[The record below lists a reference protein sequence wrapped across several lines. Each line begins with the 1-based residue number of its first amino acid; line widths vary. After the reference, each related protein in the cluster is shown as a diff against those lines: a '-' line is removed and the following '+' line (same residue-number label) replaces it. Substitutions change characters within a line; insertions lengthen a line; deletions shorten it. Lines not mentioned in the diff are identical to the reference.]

1 MKIFNIFFIIFFLF
15 FSQKIY
21 SQEEKKEFVRTLKGH
36 TYRVNSVSFSP
47 NGKYIISGSWDE
59 TLKLW
64 QTESGEE
71 IRTFKGYEYR
81 VNAVDYSP
89 DGEFVVSGTSDNT
102 FKLWRIQ
109 TGEIIRVFKGH
120 KSNILTLAFSPD
132 GNYIVSGSADNT
144 LRLWDR
150 REGKKIKKYKGH
162 SDYVNDVDFS
172 PDGEYFASA
181 SDDKTIKIWETS
193 NKYSKKTLYGHKS
206 FVTDIEFSP
215 DGRYLISASADK
227 NLILWDVDSGDTI
240 RVFRGHTNKVNAVTF
255 SSNGSYIAS
264 AGCDTTVR
272 VWETEKGR
280 LLGTFT
286 GHQAVINCVQF
297 SQNGK
302 YVVSGSDDTNL
313 KLWDYSNLLITYSGY
328 DEKVRYERDLTDLF
342 APKDEFETLEQY
354 EERLKKAE
362 LFTLEM
368 YEKYRQIED
377 DSLELITLKEQNRLF
392 AEELARRKQAEIDSI
407 ADGMRMDEELT
418 MEIEKAQKEELS
430 RRENIKKSFENI
442 YLKIDEIGYYN
453 AEAQYFPITILGK
466 VEYVKV
472 PIESARDFKQN
483 LQDVEVIGDKQLLE
497 DCETFDIFN
506 IKIIHPRTGVTYAFG
521 KQKRPLY
528 LEAGEMAFTLENENA
543 THPDDKWATDEEENN
558 SNTIAENETDT
569 LENETDTLENEIDTL
584 ENNKKIEA
592 EILVKEDE
600 LFKVEYKF
608 IEPSMDNILNAK
620 EEGNLQITITNK
632 SEIELKKLKIK
643 LSSKD
648 AHKALKYDKS
658 AIFKK
663 LASGETDV
671 RILKIKAGKK
681 IIDGTFNFNVTFE
694 EKDDNLPQGFTLT
707 ITTSEKEASTIS
719 TSEDEST
726 KEEDVEIKEEASK
739 DDKRPV
745 LQMKIVEFIDDG
757 RDNILNAK
765 EEGKLILTIKN
776 TSGQDLKKIKLIVET
791 ENVSKNL
798 KYKNKITIKKILTSG
813 NHTEKIDFKAG
824 KKIETTEVK
833 IKISIEENEN
843 HKGEDIEFNISTK
856 AKE

>member
-1 MKIFNIFFIIFFLF
+1 MKIFNIFFIVFFLF
-15 FSQKIY
+15 FLQKTS

-89 DGEFVVSGTSDNT
+89 DGEFVISGTSDNT

-109 TGEIIRVFKGH
+109 TGEIIRIFKGH
-120 KSNILTLAFSPD
+120 KSNILALAFSPD

-328 DEKVRYERDLTDLF
+328 DEKVKYERELTDLF

-354 EERLKKAE
+354 EERLKRAE

-377 DSLELITLKEQNRLF
+377 DSLELIALKEQNRLF

-407 ADGMRMDEELT
+407 ADRMRMDEELT
-418 MEIEKAQKEELS
+418 MEIERAQKEELS

-442 YLKIDEIGYYN
+442 YLKIDEI
-453 AEAQYFPITILGK
+453 
-466 VEYVKV
+466 
-472 PIESARDFKQN
+472 ARDFKQN

-543 THPDDKWATDEEENN
+543 THPDDKWATDEEEENYEEENN
-558 SNTIAENETDT
+558 KDTIV
-569 LENETDTLENEIDTL
+569 ENEIDTL
-584 ENNKKIEA
+584 ENNNKIEA

-671 RILKIKAGKK
+671 RVLKIKASKK

-707 ITTSEKEASTIS
+707 ITTSEKEASPIS

-726 KEEDVEIKEEASK
+726 KEDIKEKDEEIKEEVSK
-739 DDKRPV
+739 DDKRPI
-745 LQMKIVEFIDDG
+745 LEMKIVEFIDDG

-843 HKGEDIEFNISTK
+843 YKGEAIEFNISTK